1 MNICVDTNVL
11 VRTIVQ
17 DDKEQCRIAQQLLRD
32 ADWIAIS
39 LPCLCEFVW
48 VLRAIKVTKAEI
60 SSALHA
66 LLDADNIRMNRQAVQ
81 CGLAL
86 HDAGGDFADAIMAHE
101 GSQLGA
107 DTFVSFDKQ
116 AVRLLSRH
124 GHPAQLLQ

>member
-1 MNICVDTNVL
+1 MNVCVDTNVL

-17 DDKEQCRIAQQLLRD
+17 DDKEQCRIAKQLLME
-32 ADWIAIS
+32 ADRIAIS

-48 VLRAIKVTKAEI
+48 VLRAIKVTKSKI

-66 LLDADNIRMNRQAVQ
+66 LLDADNIIMDRQAVQ
-81 CGLAL
+81 CGLAI
-86 HDAGGDFADAIMAHE
+86 HDAGGDFADAIIAHE

-116 AVRLLSRH
+116 AVKLLLKHGQSARLL
-124 GHPAQLLQ
+124 Q